1 MILVQKVLVS
11 LYKYIFTL
19 LDSYHHVVVVWMKN
33 ITLIIE
39 TKKAN
44 RDVH

>member
-19 LDSYHHVVVVWMKN
+19 LDSYHHVVVIWMKN
-33 ITLIIE
+33 ITIIE